1 MGRGLQWTVDASG
14 PAGTG
19 RVIREMLAPT
29 ARQPQA
35 QEHAVAITGA
45 RRGSGRRPVPGCCR
59 APRHTSS
66 PATRADLIGRHAGG
80 SVLSRRRSRT
90 TRRAQYDD
98 QAEETRGCLPAGGGG
113 AASAV
118 LCGRPAPASSC
129 ALPARYGLR
138 AAAAVCGAEEV
149 EVCLCVASSPPCS
162 TAPHIAVHFSFTC
175 GCP

>member
-98 QAEETRGCLPAGGGG
+98 QAEETRGCLPAGS

-118 LCGRPAPASSC
+118 LFGLRLRVA
-129 ALPARYGLR
+129 ARCRHVTAYGLR
-138 AAAAVCGAEEV
+138 LPSAGEV

-162 TAPHIAVHFSFTC
+162 TAPRIAVHFSFTC
-175 GCP
+175 SRP